1 MSEVQLNVDN
11 MYNGSIEAIINGI
24 SSNRP
29 FELINAIIAGTKL
42 DFRSEKFIEGLKRA
56 EQNEETLLGVPIKE
70 FAIASLDVIGVRKY
84 IGDNDR
90 IKEMIRCK
98 LNF

>member
-24 SSNRP
+24 SSN
-29 FELINAIIAGTKL
+29 
-42 DFRSEKFIEGLKRA
+42 LKRA

-98 LNF
+98 FNF